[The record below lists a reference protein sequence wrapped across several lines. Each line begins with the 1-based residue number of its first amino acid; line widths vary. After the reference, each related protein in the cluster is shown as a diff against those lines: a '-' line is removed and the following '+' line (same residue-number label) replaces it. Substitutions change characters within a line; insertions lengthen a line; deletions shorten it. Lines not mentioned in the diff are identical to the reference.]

1 MKLNDD
7 LVKKIEKEA
16 EYKKILKEGEVNLDK
31 KGYLTGTWNAIYAAG
46 QKFIST
52 ISGSDQTGNSYDPA
66 NNFSFSSTNASNQSG
81 DPSTATDQSPQSK
94 KPDELFTVNPLF
106 LRYIMAYHYEVFQK
120 LQNVSKEISFENK
133 SKTETDLKF
142 FARKD
147 EDKPTFSKAV
157 ETFIDFVQA
166 QYPKMHEEVIPM
178 LTKNNKDVISETRT
192 KFLVVIDSEHE
203 EQERNK
209 ITIYGEKEN
218 VGKAKNFLKSKVGI
232 SNPGSG
238 SSERARSGVSL
249 TEKLSSDLSENLK
262 LLVYQGDLTKEN
274 VDAIVNPANDRL
286 QHGGGAALAIVKAGG
301 SSIQDDSDDIMRK
314 RGKRPLQPGE
324 VEVTNGGQL
333 PCKFIVHAVG
343 PIWNQHPPN
352 TAMQLLYNAVY
363 NSLHVAAHNGARS
376 ISIPAIGSGL
386 YKVPVD
392 TCARVLFDAVVNF
405 ASNAHKTSP
414 LKEIHFVNIESSTN
428 RKFVQEMEKRF
439 LGSNSIKREKV
450 EAILPKDKE
459 QDRETQIGQRQMA
472 FTTTKT
478 GTSSDRG
485 PTTNVTDKGS
495 SHNPQNGD
503 NKDTGKWG
511 FSP

>member
-1 MKLNDD
+1 MKLDYEFVEK
-7 LVKKIEKEA
+7 LKKEA
-16 EYKKILKEGEVNLDK
+16 EYKKILKEEEVKLDK
-31 KGYLTGTWNAIYAAG
+31 QGYLTGTWNAIYTAG

-66 NNFSFSSTNASNQSG
+66 NKSG

-120 LQNVSKEISFENK
+120 LQNVSKEISFEGK
-133 SKTETDLKF
+133 LKTETDLKF

-147 EDKPTFSKAV
+147 VDKPTFSKAV

-203 EQERNK
+203 EQEWNK

-262 LLVYQGDLTKEN
+262 LVVYQGDLTKEN

-286 QHGGGAALAIVKAGG
+286 QHGGGAAGAIVKAGG
-301 SSIQDDSDDIMRK
+301 RSIQDESDDIMRK
-314 RGKRPLQPGE
+314 RNYRPLQPGE
-324 VEVTNGGQL
+324 VEVTGGWQL

-343 PIWNQHPPN
+343 PIWSQHSPN

-363 NSLHVAAHNGARS
+363 NSLCVACRNGARS
-376 ISIPAIGSGL
+376 ISIPAIGSGI

-392 TCARVLFDAVVNF
+392 ICARVLFEAVVYF
-405 ASNAHKTSP
+405 ASKADKTSP
-414 LKEIHFVNIESSTN
+414 LEEIHFVNIESSTN
-428 RKFVQEMEKRF
+428 RKFVQEMEKRCS
-439 LGSNSIKREKV
+439 GSNSIKREKV
-450 EAILPKDKE
+450 EVIPSKDTKE

-472 FTTTKT
+472 FTTNKT
-478 GTSSDRG
+478 GTSSDQDR
-485 PTTNVTDKGS
+485 TTNVTDMGS
-495 SHNPQNGD
+495 SHNPQNGG